1 MDLLVALTR
10 LVLSGRTRARK
21 RYATQAQAI
30 QERVLRRLVRRAAA
44 TEYGREHHF
53 STIRSYADFA
63 REVPVNSY
71 EELKEAI
78 HRMRYGAKDVLWPG
92 RVRQFAKSSGTT
104 SDKSKFIPVTR
115 EGMRRLHMMGGCD
128 ATSLF
133 LERNPQTRLLRG
145 KAFTLSGSFDPEAAT
160 PTSVAGDVSA
170 IIKASVPLLFRP
182 LVQTAP
188 PQELAEIR
196 DFEEKREKVARYL
209 LTQNITS
216 LSGVPSW
223 ILAIFSRALELSGKQ
238 HFLEVW
244 PNLELFVHGGVGFA
258 PYRELYRQL
267 IPSEKMH
274 YMEAYNASEGFFG
287 LQDDPADPAMLL
299 MIDYDVF
306 YEFLP
311 LTGLGHPEVQPVP
324 LWQVRPGVNYA
335 VLISTSCGLWRYLLG
350 DTVKFTQKDPYKF
363 VITGRTRQFINAF
376 GEELIV
382 DNAEK
387 GIRAACEATG
397 AIVREYTA
405 APVYMDDHA
414 SCRHQWLI
422 EFEQTPASLGAF
434 AEELDNTLQRVN
446 SDYEAKRYKDI
457 TLHRAEV
464 IPARNGLFTDWLKS
478 RGKLGGQHKIPRLS
492 NTREYMEQLLA
503 MNK

>member
-1 MDLLVALTR
+1 MDLTVRLTR
-10 LVLSGRTRARK
+10 LVLSGRVRARK
-21 RYATQAQAI
+21 RYATQAREI
-30 QERVLRRLVRRAAA
+30 QERVLGRLVRRAAD

-53 STIRSYADFA
+53 SAIRSYADFA
-63 REVPVNSY
+63 REVPVNDY
-71 EELKEAI
+71 ESLKDDI

-104 SDKSKFIPVTR
+104 GDKSKFIPVTPV
-115 EGMRRLHMMGGCD
+115 GMRRLHMMGGRD
-128 ATSLF
+128 ATSIY
-133 LERNPQTRLLRG
+133 LEQHPQTRLLHG
-145 KAFTLSGSFDPEAAT
+145 KAFTLSGSFDPEAET
-160 PTSVAGDVSA
+160 PYSVAGDISA
-170 IIKASVPLLFRP
+170 LIKASIPLFYRP
-182 LVQTAP
+182 LVRTAP
-188 PQELAEIR
+188 PRQLSEIR

-223 ILAIFSRALELSGKQ
+223 ILSIFSRALELSGKQ
-238 HFLEVW
+238 NFLEVW
-244 PNLELFVHGGVGFA
+244 PELELFVHGGVGFA
-258 PYRELYRQL
+258 PYRDLYRRL
-267 IPSEKMH
+267 IPSEKMY
-274 YMEAYNASEGFFG
+274 YMEAYNATEGFFG

-299 MIDYDVF
+299 MIDYDAF
-306 YEFLP
+306 YEFVP
-311 LTGLGHPEVQPVP
+311 LTALDHPEAHAVP
-324 LWQVRPGVNYA
+324 LWETKPGVNYA
-335 VLISTSCGLWRYLLG
+335 ILVSTSCGLWRYLIG
-350 DTVKFTQKDPYKF
+350 DTVRFTQKDPYKF

-405 APVYMDDHA
+405 APVYMDGHA

-422 EFEQTPASLGAF
+422 EFERPPRDLDAF
-434 AEELDNTLQRVN
+434 SECLDTTLQRVN

-464 IPARNGLFTDWLKS
+464 ICARNGLFTDWLKAH
-478 RGKLGGQHKIPRLS
+478 GKLGGQHKIPRLNNGRS
-492 NTREYMEQLLA
+492 YIDELLA